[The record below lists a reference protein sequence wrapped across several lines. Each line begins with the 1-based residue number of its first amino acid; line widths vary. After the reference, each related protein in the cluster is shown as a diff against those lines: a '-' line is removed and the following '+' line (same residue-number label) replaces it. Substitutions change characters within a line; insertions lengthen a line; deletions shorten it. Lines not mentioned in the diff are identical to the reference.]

1 MSVQKMLLVSLVVG
15 VAFTVVRADDD
26 MDEDEDEKRN
36 TQVTIK
42 TIFPELDSH
51 NVQLVAGK
59 ETQALVNFE
68 NAAEST
74 YQVEFITAHLASTAQ
89 ADHVMQNLTG
99 ALVNRTV
106 NQGESI
112 SMTYKFTPFKDID
125 PREYGL
131 VLQVYFMTE
140 DDERAHETAY
150 NATVM
155 VNDGSS
161 AFDAQSVFLTIIVLG
176 VSVFAYTTFKGDK
189 KPASSVT
196 ARRQVSA
203 SPAPELGTTT
213 ATSNEAAYISNDHIK
228 ATRNRSTEGRSK
240 SPKSKK

>member
-1 MSVQKMLLVSLVVG
+1 MSAHKLLLLALVFG

-26 MDEDEDEKRN
+26 DDADEDEKKA

-51 NVQLVAGK
+51 NVQLTAGK
-59 ETQALVNFE
+59 EHQALIHFE
-68 NAAEST
+68 NAAETT
-74 YQVEFITAHLASTAQ
+74 YQVEFVTAHLASTAQ
-89 ADHVMQNLTG
+89 ADHIMQNLTG
-99 ALVNRTV
+99 VLVNRTV
-106 NQGESI
+106 NQGEAI
-112 SMTYKFTPFKDID
+112 SMSYKFTPYKDID

-131 VLQVYFMTE
+131 VMQVYFVTE

-176 VSVFAYTTFKGDK
+176 ISFFAYTTFKGEK
-189 KPASSVT
+189 RSVAT
-196 ARRQVSA
+196 TRRHVSA
-203 SPAPELGTTT
+203 SPTPELGTTSST
-213 ATSNEAAYISNDHIK
+213 PNESAYISQEHVK
-228 ATRNRSTEGRSK
+228 ATRNRSGDRSK
-240 SPKSKK
+240 SPKK